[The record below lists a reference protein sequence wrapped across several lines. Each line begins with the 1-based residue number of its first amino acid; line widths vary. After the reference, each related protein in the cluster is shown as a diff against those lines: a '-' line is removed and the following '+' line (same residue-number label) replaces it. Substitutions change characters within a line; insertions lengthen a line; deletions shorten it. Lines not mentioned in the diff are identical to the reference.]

1 MWQNRTLFTD
11 GLQYRERPSPEY
23 DFLRQLP
30 PLARVES
37 VNNNVATR
45 WKTSFYPSIF
55 PGWLIPAYFGAH
67 TFSWVGINAIPQHN
81 FEYNA
86 LALPELY
93 GVDGTKPLSPLL
105 SLAGVKYIFSFDR
118 LAPDPGLKLLTK
130 GAEYYIYENMRSLP
144 RVMLIPSIVRMEE
157 GKILPAM
164 KSETEDDFLKHA
176 YVDTASPAMTLRNG
190 GENRVVKAR
199 EDEFVSN
206 LGHVKVARYED
217 EYVAIDCDINEESF
231 FMITDTF
238 FPGWKAYVGPR
249 AVPIVRADYI
259 YRGLKLSPGRY
270 TLVMSYSPQ
279 ANRWARDVSITVFI
293 IAIILWAALGLN
305 RRRLSL

>member
-1 MWQNRTLFTD
+1 
-11 GLQYRERPSPEY
+11 
-23 DFLRQLP
+23 
-30 PLARVES
+30 
-37 VNNNVATR
+37 
-45 WKTSFYPSIF
+45 
-55 PGWLIPAYFGAH
+55 
-67 TFSWVGINAIPQHN
+67 
-81 FEYNA
+81 
-86 LALPELY
+86 
-93 GVDGTKPLSPLL
+93 LSPLV

-118 LAPDPGLKLLTK
+118 LAPDHGLKLLTK

-144 RVMLIPSIVRMEE
+144 RVMLIPSIARMEE

-164 KSETEDDFLKHA
+164 KSETEDDFLRHA

-190 GENRVVKAR
+190 GENRVVKSS

-249 AVPIVRADYI
+249 AIPIVRADYI

-293 IAIILWAALGLN
+293 IAVILWAALGLN